1 MERHFVTV
9 GDRQVHYLR
18 AGRGVPVVLL
28 HASPGDH
35 RPLRRLAGEL
45 AAEFGV
51 YALDTPGHGGSDR
64 LPLTEPGMADYGA
77 ALGETL
83 TALGLERVHL
93 YGTHTGAKI
102 ALAFAAAHPH
112 RVASLMLD
120 GLGVSTPEE
129 RADQLAHYLP
139 PVLPR
144 GDGAHLVAA
153 WHQVRNMF
161 LFWPW
166 YREEPGARLPA
177 AMPSPGRLHEMT
189 AGLLEAGEAYPLAY
203 RAAFTCD
210 PLPLLDRLAVPT
222 LVLASPDDPLHAHL
236 ARLHTG
242 ARLRT
247 GTAAGAPGARIRVEH
262 LSPGAGP
269 TQVAARLRAHA
280 ADRSAGLSPAPRP
293 PEVPVTARPARRY
306 VPTRLGRTL
315 IRWAA
320 PPAGA
325 RPLVVL
331 PPAPASG
338 RAVARLLDAVGTSRP
353 VVAVD
358 LPGTGDSELRA
369 PLDPDADELAGAVA
383 DVLDALGTG
392 AADLYGTGAGGVIA
406 AALARRH
413 PARVHALALAAL
425 PDPGSLS
432 ADLAARRTPAL
443 TPDDHG
449 THLLRAWHLVR
460 DGGLRATPP
469 GACDG
474 PSRLDPA
481 ELHRRVLDVVKAW
494 SSYGSA
500 FRAAVAGA
508 LAGPPGDP
516 RIPVVAADPI
526 WDPFLAGAQT
536 APASPGCD
544 GRGGIDVLLSA
555 LDEVGN

>member
-1 MERHFVTV
+1 MTV

-18 AGRGVPVVLL
+18 TGRGVPLVLL

-45 AAEFGV
+45 AAGFCV

-64 LPLTEPGMADYGA
+64 LPVAEPGMADYGA

-102 ALAFAAAHPH
+102 ALAFAAEHPH
-112 RVASLMLD
+112 RVASLTLD
-120 GLGVSTPEE
+120 GLGVSTPRE

-166 YREEPGARLPA
+166 YREEPGARLAA
-177 AMPSPGRLHEMT
+177 AMPSPGSLHEMT
-189 AGLLEAGEAYPLAY
+189 TGLLEAGEAYPLAY

-210 PLPLLDRLAVPT
+210 PLPLLDRLAVPA

-236 ARLHTG
+236 ARL
-242 ARLRT
+242 RT
-247 GTAAGAPGARIRVEH
+247 GTPAGAPDARIRVEH
-262 LSPGAGP
+262 LPPGAGP
-269 TQVAARLRAHA
+269 ALVAARLRAHLA
-280 ADRSAGLSPAPRP
+280 GRSAGMSPARRP
-293 PEVPVTARPARRY
+293 PEAPVTARPARRY

-338 RAVARLLDAVGTSRP
+338 SAVAEPLEAVGAGRP

-358 LPGTGDSELRA
+358 LPGTGGSELRG
-369 PLDPDADELAGAVA
+369 PLDPDVDELAGAVA
-383 DVLDALGTG
+383 DVLDALGPG
-392 AADLYGTGAGGVIA
+392 EVDLYGTGAGGVIA

-413 PARVHALALAAL
+413 PARVHALALAAP
-425 PDPGSLS
+425 PDPGALT
-432 ADLAARRTPAL
+432 ADLAARRTPSL

-449 THLLRAWHLVR
+449 VHLLRAWHLVR
-460 DGGLRATPP
+460 DGALLTAPSGDR
-469 GACDG
+469 DG
-474 PSRLDPA
+474 RHRLDPA
-481 ELHRRVLDVVKAW
+481 ELHRRVLDVLKAW
-494 SSYGSA
+494 PSYGSA
-500 FRAAVAGA
+500 FRAAVAAA

-516 RIPVVAADPI
+516 RTPVVAADPI
-526 WDPFLAGAQT
+526 WDPFLAGAQA
-536 APASPGCD
+536 APPSSARD
-544 GRGGIDVLLSA
+544 GRGGIVALLSA